1 MILERN
7 PLAALWGFSCNE
19 SFVFLLL
26 PLDIPFT
33 SDIFM
38 TLCRGVCLC
47 GIPSFV
53 GVQAGSLGGS
63 QVLCSQSHQCRCSE
77 ISSCAPGPAMEA
89 GSSSGP
95 ARPPCTP
102 TKPTAAR
109 ARPVPARE
117 PHCPLVCPAGTK
129 WTELEAVVEIGSW
142 HSHGEDDFS
151 FATVGEGP
159 AGARELQVL
168 WSGAVLGE

>member
-26 PLDIPFT
+26 PLDISFT

-38 TLCRGVCLC
+38 TCLGVGLL
-47 GIPSFV
+47 GTPSFV
-53 GVQAGSLGGS
+53 GVQAGSLGGC
-63 QVLCSQSHQCRCSE
+63 QVLCSQSHRCRSSE

-89 GSSSGP
+89 GSSSGL

-102 TKPTAAR
+102 TKPTAAW
-109 ARPVPARE
+109 ARHVPARE
-117 PHCPLVCPAGTK
+117 PPLPTRVSCRHQ
-129 WTELEAVVEIGSW
+129 V
-142 HSHGEDDFS
+142 DR
-151 FATVGEGP
+151 
-159 AGARELQVL
+159 ARGGGRNRFIAQL
-168 WSGAVLGE
+168 WGG